1 MSTLR
6 TQRLVLLQASA
17 YTLGAELVSRQA
29 LGETLGVDVPDSWP
43 PELYDADAIRWTLN
57 WLAEHPE
64 NANWSLYYIAEAPGR
79 ESSHP
84 RLIGVAGYKG
94 PPDQNGVVE
103 VGYGIVPERRRRGFA
118 SEAVQAL
125 FTRAFGDGRVRMVVA
140 HTLPELVASIGVLR
154 TTGFSFDGPGN
165 DPHEPTAIRY
175 VLPRERYEALRGD
188 DVGGLISPAARAA
201 GESVT

>member
-6 TQRLVLLQASA
+6 TRRLVLLQATPD
-17 YTLGAELVSRQA
+17 TLRAELVSRQA
-29 LGETLGVDVPDSWP
+29 LGEGLGAEVPDSWP

-64 NANWSLYYIAEAPGR
+64 NANWSLYYIAEAPDE
-79 ESSHP
+79 ESARP

-94 PPDQNGVVE
+94 PPDEHGVVE

-118 SEAVQAL
+118 SEAVRAL
-125 FTRAFGDGRVRMVVA
+125 VARAFGDGRVRTVIA

-154 TTGFSFDGPGN
+154 ATGFSFDGPGN

-175 VLPRERYEALRGD
+175 VLPRDRYEALH
-188 DVGGLISPAARAA
+188 GGVAGLRSPVSRPA

>member
-6 TQRLVLLQASA
+6 TARLVLLGATVD
-17 YTLGAELVSRQA
+17 TLGAELVSRQA
-29 LGETLGVDVPDSWP
+29 LGDALGVDVPESWP

-64 NANWSLYYIAEAPGR
+64 NGNWSLYYIAEAPGQG
-79 ESSHP
+79 SSRP
-84 RLIGVAGYKG
+84 RLVGVAGYKG
-94 PPDQNGVVE
+94 PPDESGVVE
-103 VGYGIVPERRRRGFA
+103 IGYGIVPERRRRGFA
-118 SEAVQAL
+118 SEAVEAL
-125 FTRAFGDGRVRMVVA
+125 LARAFGDGRVKTVIA

-154 TTGFSFDGPGN
+154 ATGFSFDGAGS

-175 VLPRERYEALRGD
+175 VLPRERYEELHGRI
-188 DVGGLISPAARAA
+188 GGLGSPLARPA

>member
-6 TQRLVLLQASA
+6 TQRLVLLQATPD
-17 YTLGAELVSRQA
+17 TLRAELVSRHA
-29 LGETLGVDVPDSWP
+29 LGEGLGADVPESWP
-43 PELYDADAIRWTLN
+43 PELYDADAIRWTLT
-57 WLAEHPE
+57 WLGEHPE
-64 NANWSLYYIAEAPGR
+64 NANWSLYYIAEAPSR
-79 ESSHP
+79 ESSRP

-94 PPDQNGVVE
+94 PPDESGVVE

-118 SEAVQAL
+118 SEAVRAL
-125 FTRAFGDGRVRMVVA
+125 VARAFGDARVKTVVA
-140 HTLPELVASIGVLR
+140 HTLPQLVASIGVLR

-175 VLPRERYEALRGD
+175 VLPRERYEEWPGGVGSLRSS
-188 DVGGLISPAARAA
+188 IARPA